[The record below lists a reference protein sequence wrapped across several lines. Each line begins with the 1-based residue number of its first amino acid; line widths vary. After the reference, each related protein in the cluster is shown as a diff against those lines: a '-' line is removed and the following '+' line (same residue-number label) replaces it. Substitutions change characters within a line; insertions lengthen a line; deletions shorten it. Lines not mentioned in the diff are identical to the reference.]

1 MAAPTVPV
9 YVRYPTAAQRVF
21 MNIADHRKK
30 IFFRIDEDRF
40 ISAAKQRSVTM
51 MNSVKLLRID
61 PIEMAHRP
69 GQTCRRG
76 RQQEMVVVVHQTI
89 GIDLNL
95 PQSGH
100 VGEQVEKSLPSFV
113 FDEDIT
119 AGVGPVPYLI
129 VYAPG
134 FDP

>member
-1 MAAPTVPV
+1 
-9 YVRYPTAAQRVF
+9 

-30 IFFRIDEDRF
+30 IFFSIDEDHF
-40 ISAAKQRSVTM
+40 ISTAKQRSVTM
-51 MNSVKLLRID
+51 MNSVKLLGID

-69 GQTCRRG
+69 RQSSRRG

-89 GIDLNL
+89 GMDFNL
-95 PQSGH
+95 PEPGD

-113 FDEDIT
+113 FDEDVT
-119 AGVGPVPYLI
+119 TGLAPVHVRAGV
-129 VYAPG
+129 